1 MDNLASRAILL
12 YGENSFERA
21 RELAELSKLAKK
33 DGFGIEK
40 IDGESLTSSDMVSLV
55 SGISLL
61 SAGQANAATATPLH
75 AKRT

>member
-61 SAGQANAATATPLH
+61 SE
-75 AKRT
+75 KRCILI